1 MGKCMENVGVIA
13 GDSRDAFGRG
23 RFFPFVPEHHLIP
36 GSVGKDFWY
45 WQYIYYPSKEV
56 CTMKIGLV
64 IFYHFQSK
72 WMILKIFF
80 IFQIQGM
87 ECCSDSAISFH
98 YVTPNQMYVM
108 EYLLYH
114 LRPYGIDSKIRFEDE
129 KSTKRTSENN
139 ENQSI
144 TTIHTEDVTKRNL
157 KEITTITNHK
167 SDENAKETKE
177 ESIQHNETKSNNTNT

>member
-1 MGKCMENVGVIA
+1 MKTDLIL
-13 GDSRDAFGRG
+13 SY
-23 RFFPFVPEHHLIP
+23 RFL
-36 GSVGKDFWY
+36 
-45 WQYIYYPSKEV
+45 PS
-56 CTMKIGLV
+56 
-64 IFYHFQSK
+64 
-72 WMILKIFF
+72 LKVQLDNFDKKF

-177 ESIQHNETKSNNTNT
+177 ESIQHNETKNNNTNT

>member
-1 MGKCMENVGVIA
+1 MDDFENI
-13 GDSRDAFGRG
+13 
-23 RFFPFVPEHHLIP
+23 
-36 GSVGKDFWY
+36 
-45 WQYIYYPSKEV
+45 
-56 CTMKIGLV
+56 
-64 IFYHFQSK
+64 
-72 WMILKIFF
+72 F

-177 ESIQHNETKSNNTNT
+177 ESIQHNETKNNNTNT

>member
-64 IFYHFQSK
+64 IFYHFSSK
-72 WMILKIFF
+72 TLN
-80 IFQIQGM
+80 
-87 ECCSDSAISFH
+87 S
-98 YVTPNQMYVM
+98 
-108 EYLLYH
+108 
-114 LRPYGIDSKIRFEDE
+114 
-129 KSTKRTSENN
+129 
-139 ENQSI
+139 
-144 TTIHTEDVTKRNL
+144 RNG
-157 KEITTITNHK
+157 
-167 SDENAKETKE
+167 
-177 ESIQHNETKSNNTNT
+177 